1 MQRMVCLCDDILHC
15 ARNIPLAWESATILT
30 RRACCYDRPMKALV
44 LDPLDDALAQL
55 ASGLQKT
62 EAEPD
67 NELLRDGV
75 IQRFEYSH
83 ELAIKFIRRA
93 LETIYGDEV
102 DSMAYNDLLR
112 TAAERGLIQD
122 VEAWFDYRLARNK
135 TSHTYDAKVA
145 GEVFR
150 SAAPF
155 LKDARFLLDRLE
167 DVAA

>member
-1 MQRMVCLCDDILHC
+1 
-15 ARNIPLAWESATILT
+15 
-30 RRACCYDRPMKALV
+30 MKALV

-55 ASGLQKT
+55 ASGLQKAQ
-62 EAEPD
+62 AEPD

-75 IQRFEYSH
+75 IQRFKYSH

-93 LETIYGDEV
+93 LETIYGEEV
-102 DSMAYNDLLR
+102 DRMAYNDLLR

-122 VEAWFDYRLARNK
+122 VEAWFEYRLARNK
-135 TSHTYDAKVA
+135 TSHGYDAKIA

-155 LKDARFLLDRLE
+155 LNDARFLLDRLE